1 MRWNIRLT
9 KPALRQL
16 AAIKDT
22 RIREQISRKI
32 NALTDNP
39 EQQGK
44 PLSDELTGYF
54 SVRAVGQRYRILYRL
69 EADQII
75 VVVVAKGIRKDG
87 DKKDVYA
94 LAKKMARLGLL
105 DIEAE

>member
-1 MRWNIRLT
+1 MRWNIKLT
-9 KPALRQL
+9 MPALRQL
-16 AAIKDT
+16 ADIKDT

-32 NALTDNP
+32 NTLADNP
-39 EQQGK
+39 EQLGK
-44 PLSDELTGYF
+44 PLSDELTGYY
-54 SVRAVGQRYRILYRL
+54 SVRAVGQRYRVLFRL

-75 VVVVAKGIRKDG
+75 VVVVAMGIRKDG

>member
-1 MRWNIRLT
+1 MRWNIKLT
-9 KPALRQL
+9 QPALRQL

-44 PLSDELTGYF
+44 PLSDELTGYY
-54 SVRAVGQRYRILYRL
+54 SVRAVAQRYRILYRL
-69 EADQII
+69 EAEQII
-75 VVVVAKGIRKDG
+75 VVVVAMGIRKDG

-105 DIEAE
+105 DIATD

>member
-1 MRWNIRLT
+1 MRWNIKLT
-9 KPALRQL
+9 MPALRQF

-22 RIREQISRKI
+22 RIKEQISRKI
-32 NALTDNP
+32 NTLADNP

-44 PLSDELTGYF
+44 PLSNELAGYD
-54 SVRAVGQRYRILYRL
+54 SVRVVAQRYRILYRL
-69 EADQII
+69 ETDQII
-75 VVVVAKGIRKDG
+75 VVVVAMGIRKDG

-105 DIEAE
+105 DL

>member
-1 MRWNIRLT
+1 MRWNIKLT
-9 KPALRQL
+9 QPALRQF

-22 RIREQISRKI
+22 RIREQIGRKI
-32 NALTDNP
+32 NALVDNP

-44 PLSDELTGYF
+44 PLSDELTGYY
-54 SVRAVGQRYRILYRL
+54 SVRAVAQRYRILYRL
-69 EADQII
+69 EAEQII
-75 VVVVAKGIRKDG
+75 VVVVAMGIRKDG

-105 DIEAE
+105 DIATD

>member
-1 MRWNIRLT
+1 MMKWDVKLT
-9 KPALRQL
+9 RPALKQL

-22 RIREQISRKI
+22 RIKQQIGRRI
-32 NALTDNP
+32 AGLADNP
-39 EQQGK
+39 ELQGK
-44 PLSDELTGYF
+44 PLSDELTGYY
-54 SVRAVGQRYRILYRL
+54 SVRAVGQRYRILFRL

-75 VVVVAKGIRKDG
+75 VVVVAMGIRKDG

-105 DIEAE
+105 DL

>member
-1 MRWNIRLT
+1 MRWNIKLT
-9 KPALRQL
+9 MPALRQF

-22 RIREQISRKI
+22 RIKEQISRRI
-32 NALTDNP
+32 NTLADNP

-44 PLSDELTGYF
+44 PLSNELTGYY
-54 SVRAVGQRYRILYRL
+54 SVRAVAQRYRILYRL
-69 EADQII
+69 ETDQII
-75 VVVVAKGIRKDG
+75 VVVVAMGIRKDG

-105 DIEAE
+105 DL

>member
-1 MRWNIRLT
+1 MRWNIKLT
-9 KPALRQL
+9 QPALRQF

-22 RIREQISRKI
+22 RIREQIGRKI

-44 PLSDELTGYF
+44 PLSDELTGYY
-54 SVRAVGQRYRILYRL
+54 SVRAVAQRYRILYRL

-75 VVVVAKGIRKDG
+75 VVVVAMGIRKGG

-105 DIEAE
+105 DVEGE

>member
-1 MRWNIRLT
+1 MRWNIKLT
-9 KPALRQL
+9 QPALRQL

-44 PLSDELTGYF
+44 PLSDELTGYYT
-54 SVRAVGQRYRILYRL
+54 VRAVAQRYRILYKL

-75 VVVVAKGIRKDG
+75 VVVVAMGIRKDG

-105 DIEAE
+105 DVEGE

>member
-1 MRWNIRLT
+1 MRWNIKLAM
-9 KPALRQL
+9 PALRQF

-22 RIREQISRKI
+22 RIKEQISRRI
-32 NALTDNP
+32 NTLADNP

-44 PLSDELTGYF
+44 PLSNELTGYY
-54 SVRAVGQRYRILYRL
+54 SVRAVAQRCRILYRL
-69 EADQII
+69 ETDQII
-75 VVVVAKGIRKDG
+75 VVVVAMGIRKDG

-105 DIEAE
+105 DL

>member
-1 MRWNIRLT
+1 MRWNIKLT
-9 KPALRQL
+9 QPALRQF
-16 AAIKDT
+16 AAIKDS

-39 EQQGK
+39 EKQGK
-44 PLSDELTGYF
+44 PLSDELTGYY
-54 SVRAVGQRYRILYRL
+54 SVRAVAQRYRILYRL

-75 VVVVAKGIRKDG
+75 VVVVAMGIRKDG

-105 DIEAE
+105 DIETE

>member
-1 MRWNIRLT
+1 MRWNIKLT
-9 KPALRQL
+9 QPALRQF
-16 AAIKDT
+16 AAIKDN

-39 EQQGK
+39 EKQGK
-44 PLSDELTGYF
+44 PLSDELTGYY
-54 SVRAVGQRYRILYRL
+54 SVRAVAQRYRILYRL

-75 VVVVAKGIRKDG
+75 VVVVAMGIRKDG

-105 DIEAE
+105 DIETE

>member
-1 MRWNIRLT
+1 MRWNIKLT
-9 KPALRQL
+9 QPALRQL

-44 PLSDELTGYF
+44 PLSDELTGYY
-54 SVRAVGQRYRILYRL
+54 SVRAVAQRYRILYRL
-69 EADQII
+69 EAEQII
-75 VVVVAKGIRKDG
+75 VVVVAMGIRKDG

-94 LAKKMARLGLL
+94 LAKKIARLGLL
-105 DIEAE
+105 DIATD